1 MGKLD
6 EKPGSEVWL
15 RSSGE
20 RGSRSS
26 EAGQDLSRKRS
37 EGPSRGG
44 AQAGG
49 IPGRHS
55 GAAPAV
61 AVHRRGGA
69 ACMSVTEEKRWE
81 GEFQDKIQERS
92 RV

>member
-61 AVHRRGGA
+61 AVHR
-69 ACMSVTEEKRWE
+69 
-81 GEFQDKIQERS
+81 
-92 RV
+92 